1 MHVLSNNHGS
11 GHLSFH
17 SPVYLLSLFFMLPDN
32 PYLYQYPDFPL
43 SLIAHNLLPRYNFY
57 LPDHNLLPLNHITK
71 YYLYQTTDL
80 HFYLSLIHI

>member
-1 MHVLSNNHGS
+1 MSCPTIMVAGT
-11 GHLSFH
+11 
-17 SPVYLLSLFFMLPDN
+17 SLFIRPSTFSLFFFMLPDN

-80 HFYLSLIHI
+80 HFY